1 MSAEQNIKAKAL
13 KCIDE
18 VYPSADTL
26 NDTYFPVDNFIG
38 EAVRWVI
45 DIMPVHILT
54 ERKPIKLSNG
64 KIEDGVV
71 TWANTTIGDARIVY
85 FKMAD
90 WARPADIIYEDSP
103 IYRQQKNSVLRGT
116 PSRPIVVR
124 MMDGNTIEA
133 YTSNSDTPQDSTV
146 YIVPYDAANIPE
158 RAEDICAW
166 KLAEVVLLSMG
177 DIQNA
182 ASCTARVN
190 ELLEQ
195 LAL

>member
-1 MSAEQNIKAKAL
+1 MSAENIKAKAL

-26 NDTYFPVDNFIG
+26 NDPYFPVDEFIS
-38 EAVRWVI
+38 EAVRWAI
-45 DIMPVHILT
+45 DIMPAHILT
-54 ERKPIKLSNG
+54 KRESIKLTGG

-85 FKMAD
+85 FKMDD

-103 IYRQQKNSVLRGT
+103 IYRQQKNRVLRGT

-133 YTSNSDTPQDSTV
+133 YTSNSSTPQDSAM

-177 DIQNA
+177 DMQNA

>member
-1 MSAEQNIKAKAL
+1 MSAENIKAKAL

-18 VYPSADTL
+18 VYPSADPI
-26 NDTYFPVDNFIG
+26 NDTYFPVDDFIS

-54 ERKPIKLSNG
+54 KRKSVTPSNS

-71 TWANTTIGDARIVY
+71 TWGNSTIGDARIVY
-85 FKMAD
+85 FKMND

-116 PSRPIVVR
+116 PSRPIAVR

-133 YTSNSDTPQDSTV
+133 YTSNSATAQDSKV
-146 YIVPYDAANIPE
+146 YIVTYDAANIPE